1 MAVEL
6 GDVKKYL
13 GSQPQST
20 PVNDEV
26 LTNALEAAEERV
38 TSRCMDVYVQAPVPD
53 TEPPWARPDVIDQAV
68 TMLAARLYRR
78 RFSVG
83 GFEGFGDLGLARVP
97 ALDPD
102 IEDLL
107 TRYVRYDFA

>member
-1 MAVEL
+1 MVTID
-6 GDVKKYL
+6 DVKKYL
-13 GSQPQST
+13 GSQPASS

-26 LTNALEAAEERV
+26 LTDALAAAEERV
-38 TSRCMDVYVQAPVPD
+38 TTRCMDSAVLPPD
-53 TEPPWARPDVIDQAV
+53 DPTGWERPSEIDQAV

-83 GFEGFGDLGLARVP
+83 GFEGFGDLGIARVP

-107 TRYVRYDFA
+107 TRYLRYDFA

>member
-1 MAVEL
+1 MAVIL
-6 GDVKKYL
+6 DDVKKYL
-13 GSQPQST
+13 GAQPTST

-26 LTNALEAAEERV
+26 LTNALEAATDRI
-38 TSRCMDVYVQAPVPD
+38 TSRCMDQFVLDPETWPD
-53 TEPPWARPDVIDQAV
+53 EIDQAI

-83 GFEGFGDLGLARVP
+83 GFEGFGDLGIARVP

>member
-1 MAVEL
+1 VTDTSPTPAAPEMTPTVDDVLGHLGAMPGGPVQVEQVEKAL
-6 GDVKKYL
+6 
-13 GSQPQST
+13 ST
-20 PVNDEV
+20 ARKRILD
-26 LTNALEAAEERV
+26 
-38 TSRCMDVYVQAPVPD
+38 RC
-53 TEPPWARPDVIDQAV
+53 IDMPADLPELV
-68 TMLAARLYRR
+68 EHAIVMLAARLYRR

-107 TRYVRYDFA
+107 VRYLRYDFA